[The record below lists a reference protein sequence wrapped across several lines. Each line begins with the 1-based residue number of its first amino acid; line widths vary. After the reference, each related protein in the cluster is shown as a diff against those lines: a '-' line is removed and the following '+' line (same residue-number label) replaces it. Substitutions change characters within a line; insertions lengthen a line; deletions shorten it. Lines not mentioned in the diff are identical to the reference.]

1 MKFNKKP
8 LTKNLVYSNV
18 DLTDEHY
25 FEEAP
30 RESKKLGKFVKKMKD
45 HYDQAINRSG
55 SLKNRG
61 GLAY

>member
-18 DLTDEHY
+18 DLNDEHY

-30 RESKKLGKFVKKMKD
+30 RESKKVGKFVKKMKGRYD
-45 HYDQAINRSG
+45 HAINRSG
-55 SLKNRG
+55 SIKNRG

>member
-18 DLTDEHY
+18 DLNDDNY
-25 FEEAP
+25 FEDAP
-30 RESKKLGKFVKKMKD
+30 KESRKLGKFVKKMKD
-45 HYDQAINRSG
+45 RYDQAINRSG
-55 SLKNRG
+55 SFKNRG